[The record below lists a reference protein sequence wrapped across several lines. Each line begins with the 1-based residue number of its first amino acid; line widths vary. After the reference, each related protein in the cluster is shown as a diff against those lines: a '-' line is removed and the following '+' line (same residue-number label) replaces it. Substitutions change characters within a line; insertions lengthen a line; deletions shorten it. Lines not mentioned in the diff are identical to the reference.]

1 MKGDKSLV
9 GGGYLLQE
17 DFFWCGDEQNF
28 GLSVDSHSQLVGGWG
43 SFPSRGNPDL

>member
-1 MKGDKSLV
+1 MKGDKNLV

-43 SFPSRGNPDL
+43 SFPSRENPDL